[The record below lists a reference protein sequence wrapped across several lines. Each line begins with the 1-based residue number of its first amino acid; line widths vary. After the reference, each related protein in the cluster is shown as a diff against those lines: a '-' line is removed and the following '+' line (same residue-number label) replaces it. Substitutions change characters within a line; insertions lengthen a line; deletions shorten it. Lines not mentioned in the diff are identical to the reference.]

1 MDIVYFDFC
10 KIQYNN
16 KHQNA
21 TQFFQ
26 NNSSLFNSLNMT
38 NYSQI
43 NPSEIF
49 TLEIPGVKIIVI
61 PTFPSMA
68 SSSQTNHSE
77 IFTFDIPGSKKYS
90 T

>member
-1 MDIVYFDFC
+1 
-10 KIQYNN
+10 
-16 KHQNA
+16 
-21 TQFFQ
+21 
-26 NNSSLFNSLNMT
+26 MT

-77 IFTFDIPGSKKYS
+77 YLLLIFPVPKNTRLNNISNL
-90 T
+90 